1 MIITNKWIYE
11 QETRK
16 QSSSCYRR
24 QCRHW
29 LGLDTYADALSEG
42 YKLFKLEPFL
52 VKQIQAV
59 ETAHFIARAAQG
71 RKKVCPISRSSFK

>member
-16 QSSSCYRR
+16 QSSSCYGR

-42 YKLFKLEPFL
+42 YKLFKLEPF
-52 VKQIQAV
+52 
-59 ETAHFIARAAQG
+59 G
-71 RKKVCPISRSSFK
+71 